1 MASTP
6 PPTDP
11 VIRAAVAAL
20 ALAAFAS
27 GISQRSMDALLP
39 RLAEDFGLS
48 IGAVAGVITAFTIGY
63 AAAQPFFGPLGDRH
77 GKYRVIAWSAAA
89 CTVSAIA
96 CALAPDLPW
105 LLAARAFAGAMGA
118 ATIPL
123 AMAWIGDVIPYE
135 QRQPVLAQ
143 FLIGQ
148 ILGVAAG
155 QLIGGLSADYL
166 GRRAPFVIAAVLFA
180 ASTALLL
187 QMRPRL
193 PAAALEQRGPGPAGA
208 PAGGLAGGVAHVVR
222 EYREILRLP
231 WARVVL
237 LSSGVEGAMVF
248 GAFAFFAAHLHAT
261 LGVSLTAAGLLVMPF
276 GLGGLV
282 FALGTR
288 RLLGRLGELGL
299 ARAGGGLML
308 AAALTVA
315 AAPGLVTAVI
325 ACFAMG
331 LGFYMLHNTLQTNA
345 TQMAPERRG
354 AAVSAFAF
362 SYFLGQ
368 SVGVSAAGWA
378 VSRAGTAPVI
388 AAAAFGIVAV
398 ALRFAHRKQRS
409 LSGRATA
416 AP

>member
-1 MASTP
+1 VSASA
-6 PPTDP
+6 DDR
-11 VIRAAVAAL
+11 VIRAAVGAL

-27 GISQRSMDALLP
+27 GITQRSMDALLP
-39 RLAEDFGLS
+39 RLAEDFGVSL
-48 IGAVAGVITAFTIGY
+48 GAVAGVITAFTIGY
-63 AAAQPFFGPLGDRH
+63 AAMQPFFGPIGDRH
-77 GKYRVIAWSAAA
+77 GKYLVIAWSCAA
-89 CTVSAIA
+89 CTLAA
-96 CALAPDLPW
+96 LLCALAPDLSW
-105 LLAARAFAGAMGA
+105 LLAGRVFAGAMGA

-135 QRQPVLAQ
+135 RRQPVLAQ
-143 FLIGQ
+143 FLVGQ

-155 QLIGGLSADYL
+155 QLIGGVSADHL
-166 GRRAPFVIAAVLFA
+166 GRRAPFLIAAVLFA
-180 ASTALLL
+180 VSTALLL
-187 QMRPRL
+187 RIRRRL
-193 PAAALEQRGPGPAGA
+193 PAAALGRQARGAS
-208 PAGGLAGGVAHVVR
+208 GGLRHVAG

-237 LSSGVEGAMVF
+237 LSAGVEGAMVF

-261 LGVSLTAAGLLVMPF
+261 LGVSLTTAGVLVMPF

-288 RLLGRLGELGL
+288 QLLGRLGELGL
-299 ARAGGGLML
+299 ARAGGALML
-308 AAALTVA
+308 AAACVIALAPGIVTA
-315 AAPGLVTAVI
+315 AA

-368 SVGVSAAGWA
+368 SIGVSIAGWA
-378 VSRAGTAPVI
+378 VSRVGTATVIVVAALGI
-388 AAAAFGIVAV
+388 AAIAAS
-398 ALRFAHRKQRS
+398 FARRKR
-409 LSGRATA
+409 LSMLQQPA
-416 AP
+416 AST

>member
-1 MASTP
+1 M
-6 PPTDP
+6 
-11 VIRAAVAAL
+11 RAAVAAL

-39 RLAEDFGLS
+39 RLAEDFGRS
-48 IGAVAGVITAFTIGY
+48 IGAVAGVITAFTLGY
-63 AAAQPFFGPLGDRH
+63 AAAQPFFGPIGDRL
-77 GKYRVIAWSAAA
+77 GKYRVIAWSCAA
-89 CTVSAIA
+89 CTAAALA

-105 LLAARAFAGAMGA
+105 LLGARVFAGAMGA

-123 AMAWIGDVIPYE
+123 AMAWIGDVVPYE
-135 QRQPVLAQ
+135 RRQPVLAQ

-155 QLIGGLSADYL
+155 QLIGGLSADHL

-180 ASTALLL
+180 VSTALLL
-187 QMRPRL
+187 WMRSRL
-193 PAAALEQRGPGPAGA
+193 PAAALAPRATGPAASSRGR
-208 PAGGLAGGVAHVVR
+208 LAHLVH

-237 LSSGVEGAMVF
+237 VCAGVEGAMVF
-248 GAFAFFAAHLHAT
+248 GAFAFFASHLHAT
-261 LGVSLTAAGLLVMPF
+261 LGVSLTTAGLLVMPF

-288 RLLGRLGELGL
+288 PLLGLLGELGL
-299 ARAGGGLML
+299 ARGGGALML
-308 AAALTVA
+308 VAACVVAFVPGIVSAAA
-315 AAPGLVTAVI
+315 
-325 ACFAMG
+325 ACFTMG
-331 LGFYMLHNTLQTNA
+331 FGFYMLHNTLQTNA

-378 VSRAGTAPVI
+378 VSRAGTAWMI
-388 AAAAFGIVAV
+388 AVAALGIVAV
-398 ALRFAHRKQRS
+398 ALTFARRKQQWS
-409 LSGRATA
+409 SAVA
-416 AP
+416 AFR

>member
-1 MASTP
+1 MTP
-6 PPTDP
+6 TPHPIDP
-11 VIRAAVAAL
+11 VIRAAVVAL

-39 RLAEDFGLS
+39 RLAVDFGLS

-63 AAAQPFFGPLGDRH
+63 AAAQPFFGPIGDRH
-77 GKYRVIAWSAAA
+77 GKYRVIAWSCAA
-89 CTVSAIA
+89 CTAAAVA

-105 LLAARAFAGAMGA
+105 LLAARVFAGAMGA

-180 ASTALLL
+180 VSTALLL
-187 QMRPRL
+187 RMRARL
-193 PAAALEQRGPGPAGA
+193 PAAALGVRPAATGGGS
-208 PAGGLAGGVAHVVR
+208 PGGLAHVVR

-237 LSSGVEGAMVF
+237 LASGVEGAMVF

-261 LGVSLTAAGLLVMPF
+261 LGVSLTTAGLLVMPF

-288 RLLGRLGELGL
+288 RLLGQLGELGL
-299 ARAGGGLML
+299 ARAGGVLML
-308 AAALTVA
+308 GAACVVALAPGIVTAAA
-315 AAPGLVTAVI
+315 

-368 SVGVSAAGWA
+368 SVGVSVAGWA
-378 VSRAGTAPVI
+378 VSRLGTAPVI
-388 AAAAFGIVAV
+388 AAAAIGIVAV
-398 ALRFAHRKQRS
+398 ALRFASRKQRAMA
-409 LSGRATA
+409 GKAAT
-416 AP
+416 P

>member
-1 MASTP
+1 VSSPAPDTSL
-6 PPTDP
+6 
-11 VIRAAVAAL
+11 RAAVAAL

-39 RLAEDFGLS
+39 RLATDFGVSL
-48 IGAVAGVITAFTIGY
+48 GAVAGVITAFTIGY
-63 AAAQPFFGPLGDRH
+63 AATQPFFGPIGDRH
-77 GKYRVIAWSAAA
+77 GKYRVIAWSCAA
-89 CTVSAIA
+89 CTLAAVL

-105 LLAARAFAGAMGA
+105 LLAARVFAGSMGA

-135 QRQPVLAQ
+135 RRQPVLAQ

-155 QLIGGLSADYL
+155 QLIGGISADYL

-180 ASTALLL
+180 VSTVLLL
-187 QMRPRL
+187 RIRARL
-193 PAAALEQRGPGPAGA
+193 PAQALGRQRGAS
-208 PAGGLAGGVAHVVR
+208 GGLRHVVG
-222 EYREILRLP
+222 EYQAILRSP

-237 LSSGVEGAMVF
+237 LSAGVEGAMVF
-248 GAFAFFAAHLHAT
+248 GAFAFFAAHLHAS
-261 LGVSLTAAGLLVMPF
+261 LGVSLTTAGVMVMPF

-288 RLLGRLGELGL
+288 QLLGRLGELGL
-299 ARAGGGLML
+299 ARLGGGLML
-308 AAALTVA
+308 AAAAVVA
-315 AAPGLVTAVI
+315 FAPGIASAVL

-378 VSRAGTAPVI
+378 VIRVGIAPVI
-388 AAAAFGIVAV
+388 LAAALGIVSIALLFARSKQRAMAEAAAAA
-398 ALRFAHRKQRS
+398 
-409 LSGRATA
+409 
-416 AP
+416 